1 MLRYVSSYTVFN
13 ICILVT
19 VFQRFDELA
28 FSVCRRVFCL
38 FQNQCCSY
46 INKQTSYRCCH
57 QRVFRQIG
65 VRSIF
70 KKLQGIPGN
79 SKILEKY
86 LWMNSVLIK
95 MQFFSILLYFRRE
108 NEAWGIFKLLWSFF
122 DNSYFAEFLS
132 EAYLEPSRTSTME
145 LFWENINYFRK
156 NLYLKCSAGL

>member
-28 FSVCRRVFCL
+28 FSLCRRVFCL

-95 MQFFSILLYFRRE
+95 MQFFSMLFYFHRE
-108 NEAWGIFKLLWSFF
+108 NQINNFLYRYLSSFLWSFF
-122 DNSYFAEFLS
+122 DNSYFAELLS
-132 EAYLEPSRTSTME
+132 GQYLEPSRVSRME
-145 LFWENINYFRK
+145 LFCKSSWH
-156 NLYLKCSAGL
+156 